1 MYGISGRTI
10 GGAFGAT
17 AYPSTIDYIKVQENF
32 ALAALVMAVIY
43 FLLYHFYLKPK
54 CAAPVVEATR
64 PSPALIQGDQ
74 TSQCF
79 KKHCI
84 ILF

>member
-1 MYGISGRTI
+1 MYEISGRAI

-17 AYPSTIDYIKVQENF
+17 AYPSTINYLKVQENF

-54 CAAPVVEATR
+54 CAAPVVDAPR
-64 PSPALIQGDQ
+64 PSPALIQSERNI
-74 TSQCF
+74 TCS
-79 KKHCI
+79 KK
-84 ILF
+84 